1 MMDNQSR
8 RDFIKK
14 LAALVAAGVVSPSVF
29 FGAKAGEAPAGDPS
43 GKGNCSS
50 SYECAG
56 GNGKCG
62 SAYNCSGQGT
72 NGQGKCGSSYECA
85 GGGGKCGS
93 AYQCPG
99 QSR

>member
-1 MMDNQSR
+1 MKNNQSR

-14 LAALVAAGVVSPSVF
+14 LTALVAAGVMSPSLF
-29 FGAKAGEAPAGDPS
+29 FGVKASDAASGDPS

-56 GNGKCG
+56 GGGKCG
-62 SAYNCSGQGT
+62 SSYSCGGQGA

-93 AYQCPG
+93 SYSCGG